1 MKLSQPELSPSG
13 SVTASVD
20 ITNTGQRAGAEVVE
34 LYVHDTKPKIDK
46 PVRELKGFAK
56 VALQPGE
63 TKTVQ
68 FILQPRALAYFDTP
82 GHQWKA
88 DAGDYEVQIGA
99 SSRDLRQTAALHLNA
114 DYTEKLPSAE

>member
-1 MKLSQPELSPSG
+1 M
-13 SVTASVD
+13 D

-34 LYVHDTKPKIDK
+34 LYVHDPKPKMDK
-46 PVRELKGFAK
+46 PVRELKSFSK

-68 FILQPRALAYFDTP
+68 FTIQPRALAYFDTP

-88 DAGDYEVQIGA
+88 DAGDYEIQVGA
-99 SSRDLRQTAALHLNA
+99 SSRDLRQKAVFHLNA
-114 DYTEKLPSAE
+114 DFADNVSKK